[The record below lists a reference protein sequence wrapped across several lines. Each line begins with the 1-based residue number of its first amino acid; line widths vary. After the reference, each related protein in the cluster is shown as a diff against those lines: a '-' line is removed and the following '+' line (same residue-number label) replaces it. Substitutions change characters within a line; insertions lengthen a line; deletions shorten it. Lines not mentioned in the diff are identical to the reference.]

1 MVGMCS
7 IVDMCGWSVLNNGYV
22 VFGECSIVD
31 MCGWNVLNS
40 GHVWLECA
48 Q

>member
-7 IVDMCGWSVLNNGYV
+7 IVDMCGWSVLNSAWIYV
-22 VFGECSIVD
+22 VGMCSIVD
-31 MCGWNVLNS
+31 MCGWNV
-40 GHVWLECA
+40 A